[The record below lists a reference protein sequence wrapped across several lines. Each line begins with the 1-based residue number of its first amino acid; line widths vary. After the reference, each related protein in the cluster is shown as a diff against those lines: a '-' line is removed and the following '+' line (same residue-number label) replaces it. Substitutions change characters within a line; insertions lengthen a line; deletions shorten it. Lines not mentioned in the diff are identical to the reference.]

1 MSSAGADAGITL
13 GRRKRRRTQS
23 RVQRHVD
30 HRAAPVHAA
39 AKCGAASLREPRG
52 KVSNPGSP
60 LFSNHIVGGG
70 PRRQGFAHAGNA
82 ALDRSGPPLLII
94 PL

>member
-1 MSSAGADAGITL
+1 MSSAGRNAGITL
-13 GRRKRRRTQS
+13 GRGKHAARNP
-23 RVQRHVD
+23 
-30 HRAAPVHAA
+30 RAASRLITAPLRSTPPAYA
-39 AKCGAASLREPRG
+39 GTASLREPRG